1 MSPQMKNPK
10 LMKRKE
16 LVAEVERL
24 RIQVQ
29 SATNQHNRE
38 KKDALTLNLLRV
50 RYRLM
55 TVRLRER
62 MAKKDPM
69 FHNILM
75 ELDINRD

>member
-1 MSPQMKNPK
+1 MSPKKNPK

-16 LVAEVERL
+16 LIAEVERL
-24 RIQVQ
+24 RIHVQ
-29 SATNQHNRE
+29 SATNQHNLD
-38 KKDALTLNLLRV
+38 KKDASTLNVLRV

-62 MAKKDPM
+62 MAKKDPI

>member
-1 MSPQMKNPK
+1 MKNPK

-16 LVAEVERL
+16 LIAEVERL
-24 RIQVQ
+24 RIQAQ
-29 SATNQHNRE
+29 SATNQHNLD
-38 KKDALTLNLLRV
+38 KKDALTLNVLRV

-62 MAKKDPM
+62 MAKKDPI